1 MIMEVGTMS
10 INPRTIHKNRAIRDF
25 FLSFF
30 FHFESS
36 HSLLTDQ
43 ITKIIMVETLAHPS
57 NKPVDPIFPV
67 AGIST
72 FAKMDVVFFFTP
84 LRGED
89 SSKGRRKSSASL
101 KHFPTFMSVD
111 LMNQVLPALDAIFTK
126 G

>member
-25 FLSFF
+25 FLFLF

-57 NKPVDPIFPV
+57 NKPV

>member
-1 MIMEVGTMS
+1 
-10 INPRTIHKNRAIRDF
+10 
-25 FLSFF
+25 
-30 FHFESS
+30 
-36 HSLLTDQ
+36 
-43 ITKIIMVETLAHPS
+43 MVETLAHPS

-126 G
+126 GWSGQHSYQGSSLLVDLTRLVD